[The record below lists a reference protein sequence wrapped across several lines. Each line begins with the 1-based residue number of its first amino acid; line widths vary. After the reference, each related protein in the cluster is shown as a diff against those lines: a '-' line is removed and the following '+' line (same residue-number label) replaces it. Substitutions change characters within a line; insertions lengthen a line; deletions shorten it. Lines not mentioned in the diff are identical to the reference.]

1 MNDKS
6 DKTISLK
13 NNHMPAVKIFH
24 SIQNPE
30 KSANIDFNEEKTPFV
45 SEYYSNW

>member
-6 DKTISLK
+6 DKTVMSLK
-13 NNHMPAVKIFH
+13 NNHMPAVKVLR

-30 KSANIDFNEEKTPFV
+30 KCANIDFNKDITPFV
-45 SEYYSNW
+45 S